1 MSRKHC
7 GVNDRGWCRFV
18 RYVDFI
24 IPQYINTKRWYI
36 KTLFQCVDISKVNG
50 WNLYRRHCIQL
61 RKLKMQL
68 TLQFRIAEGF
78 AKAGDPIRITGRPSK
93 RHSNESTPLQK

>member
-1 MSRKHC
+1 MD
-7 GVNDRGWCRFV
+7 GVDLCDMLISL
-18 RYVDFI
+18 YHT
-24 IPQYINTKRWYI
+24 YINTKRWYI

-50 WNLYRRHCIQL
+50 WNLCRRHCIQL
-61 RKLKMQL
+61 RKPKMQL

-93 RHSNESTPLQK
+93 RH